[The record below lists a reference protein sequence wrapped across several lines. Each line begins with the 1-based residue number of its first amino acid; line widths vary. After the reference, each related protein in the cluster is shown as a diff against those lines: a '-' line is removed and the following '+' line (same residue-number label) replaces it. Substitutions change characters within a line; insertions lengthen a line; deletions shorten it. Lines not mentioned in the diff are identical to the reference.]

1 MEYVIYTTDELYHH
15 GTKGMRWGVRRWQ
28 NKDGSLTPA
37 GQKRRAKLEA
47 KLEKVT
53 GKKSSGAG
61 DQPRKKTASEMTDD
75 ELDKAI
81 VRARKEDEYRRLRPE
96 PQPKESFAKRFIN
109 DAVKP
114 AAVNAGKDFL
124 EKTFKQASANLFKG
138 KVDPNSLEAL
148 KARYDKLDYKT
159 KIDKILNPDK
169 YLSEEDKTKRQNREY
184 DAEDRAAKMLGYDN
198 AAKKAAKDIEARRMG
213 YKDDLDRQNTEYA
226 TKVAKDAQDAA
237 DKAAAEAKASRL
249 AGAKEA
255 MSNIARGSATNTFIN
270 RVSPTR
276 STTAD
281 DVLRRS
287 SRLSIDDIDLVG
299 SGDTGKSFVDNHGTL
314 VLRPSNTS
322 NDRSDTGDFEPGS
335 RTIEFR
341 PLKKKDD
348 D

>member
-1 MEYVIYTTDELYHH
+1 MEYVIYTVNDELYHD
-15 GTKGMRWGVRRWQ
+15 GVKGMRWGIRRWQ

-37 GQKRRAKLEA
+37 GKKRRAKLEA

-53 GKKSSGAG
+53 GKKKDSDAG

-124 EKTFKQASANLFKG
+124 EKTFKQAGANLFKG

-255 MSNIARGSATNTFIN
+255 MSNIARGSATNAFID

-287 SRLSIDDIDLVG
+287 SRLSTDDIDLVG
-299 SGDTGKSFVDNHGTL
+299 SGDTGRMFVDNHGNSVIRL
-314 VLRPSNTS
+314 NPPDSSDYSGPS
-322 NDRSDTGDFEPGS
+322 FES
-335 RTIEFR
+335 KTIEFR

>member
-1 MEYVIYTTDELYHH
+1 
-15 GTKGMRWGVRRWQ
+15 
-28 NKDGSLTPA
+28 
-37 GQKRRAKLEA
+37 
-47 KLEKVT
+47 
-53 GKKSSGAG
+53 
-61 DQPRKKTASEMTDD
+61 MTDD
-75 ELDKAI
+75 ELDAAI
-81 VRARKEDEYRRLRPE
+81 ARARKEDTYRQLRPE
-96 PQPKESFAKRFIN
+96 PKPKEKFVKRFFNEAI
-109 DAVKP
+109 KP

-124 EKTFKQASANLFKG
+124 DKSFNKAVEKMFKG

-148 KARYDKLDYKT
+148 KARYDKLDYQT
-159 KIDKILNPDK
+159 KIDKFLNPDK
-169 YLSEEDKTKRQNREY
+169 YLSEEDRSKRQKREY
-184 DAEDRAAKMLGYDN
+184 DAEDRAAKMLGYDD

-213 YKDDLDRQNTEYA
+213 YKDDLDRQNAEYA

-237 DKAAAEAKASRL
+237 EKAAAEAKASRL

-255 MSNIARGSATNTFIN
+255 MSNIARGSATNTFVN

-299 SGDTGKSFVDNHGTL
+299 SGDTGRSFVDNHGTL
-314 VLRPSNTS
+314 VFRPSNTS